1 MNNDLITSLNKT
13 IDSLKLEIIEKQKEL
28 DDLCEKYS
36 ELTGEETEE

>member
-28 DDLCEKYS
+28 DELCEKYN
-36 ELTGEETEE
+36 ELTGEEIEE